1 MLCSR
6 LCLAGLVGGY
16 DARLFVPLFWVILM
30 SENTVIERAQ
40 RFLAALRHCQVLGL
54 SVQEA
59 TPQGLTLCLP
69 YSSQIIGN
77 PETGV
82 IHGGAITTLMDTTCG
97 ISTVCVLP
105 EFEICPTLDLRI
117 DYMRPAEPHKD
128 VFGFAECFRVTE
140 NVIFTRG
147 YAYQDDPTE
156 PIAHVVGAFMRMG
169 KGAQG
174 GKELKSNI
182 QGGA

>member
-1 MLCSR
+1 M
-6 LCLAGLVGGY
+6 
-16 DARLFVPLFWVILM
+16 M
-30 SENTVIERAQ
+30 STTPVLERAE
-40 RFLAALRHCQVLGL
+40 RFLSVLRHCQVLGM
-54 SVQEA
+54 SVHSA
-59 TPQGLTLCLP
+59 DPQGLTLRLP
-69 YSSQIIGN
+69 YSPQIVGN

-117 DYMRPAEPHKD
+117 DYMRPAEPNKD
-128 VFGFAECFRVTE
+128 VFGFAECYRVTE

-147 YAYQDDPTE
+147 YAYQDNPDE

-169 KGAQG
+169 KHVQSAKPVTGSGQG
-174 GKELKSNI
+174 GG
-182 QGGA
+182 Q